1 MDDKDEAAQIDS
13 LSSDFQKLSAMSKR
27 RDEDTESNKLN
38 ADGRAQIFDSLD
50 LLSDNIVSKQRRPSF
65 GPLASE
71 RRRRLQTDSEI
82 EVEDVDSMSKQ
93 ASSPSRLQSNERQRR
108 PSFGPLASE
117 RRRRLQTD
125 TEIEVEDVDSISNKG
140 FDSSPSLLNDLP
152 RERQRRPSFGPL
164 ASQRRTRLQTDGEI
178 EVEYEDS
185 ISNTDFNPS
194 PSRLNDSTK
203 ERRPS
208 FGPRASILLQHK
220 MENDV
225 EFQVEDVDSISNKA
239 FDSSPSLLNDLTK
252 ERRPSF
258 GPRASIL
265 LQHKMENDAEIA
277 AEKEDNRV
285 RLGNN
290 DYEIATATFLVD
302 DDDEIVTPEE
312 NLIPSF
318 AGKVQ
323 TMDRVKRE
331 KTDRGMDENV
341 EESPERMLSSKN
353 RRPSFQNRGASS
365 SRSTLLNEYSRER
378 ADRASLEMDVPMRRI
393 VDVKQRRPS
402 LGPRPSIVVPPTEL
416 VRGVRARSARILII
430 SLQ

>member
-1 MDDKDEAAQIDS
+1 
-13 LSSDFQKLSAMSKR
+13 
-27 RDEDTESNKLN
+27 
-38 ADGRAQIFDSLD
+38 
-50 LLSDNIVSKQRRPSF
+50 
-65 GPLASE
+65 
-71 RRRRLQTDSEI
+71 
-82 EVEDVDSMSKQ
+82 
-93 ASSPSRLQSNERQRR
+93 
-108 PSFGPLASE
+108 
-117 RRRRLQTD
+117 
-125 TEIEVEDVDSISNKG
+125 
-140 FDSSPSLLNDLP
+140 
-152 RERQRRPSFGPL
+152 
-164 ASQRRTRLQTDGEI
+164 
-178 EVEYEDS
+178 
-185 ISNTDFNPS
+185 
-194 PSRLNDSTK
+194 
-203 ERRPS
+203 
-208 FGPRASILLQHK
+208 
-220 MENDV
+220 ME
-225 EFQVEDVDSISNKA
+225 FRVEDVDSISNKA
-239 FDSSPSLLNDLTK
+239 FDSSPSLLNEVTK

-277 AEKEDNRV
+277 AEKEDNRI

-290 DYEIATATFLVD
+290 DHEIATATFLVD

-323 TMDRVKRE
+323 TMDRVKRK

-378 ADRASLEMDVPMRRI
+378 ADRASLDMDVPMRRI

-416 VRGVRARSARILII
+416 VRGVRAWCSSAKRENFNHIPPMILYH
-430 SLQ
+430 SHVTLYT